1 MIARLSATGGAES
14 PFTTM
19 RAEEIFRQFFGGDF
33 GGFSSMFGGGFG
45 TDSQQVRLRHSV
57 LPYPPSLVPPLLPP
71 SLPLSLPLPTSS
83 PPAQLVLN
91 LTFMEA
97 VKGCTKQ
104 VPLRVQATCE
114 RCLGSGGEPGTKEQT
129 CPYCRGRGE
138 VRDGT
143 EEGEQG

>member
-1 MIARLSATGGAES
+1 MARLSATGGAES

-71 SLPLSLPLPTSS
+71 SLPLSLPATPDFLSSCSAGAQPHLHGGSEGLHQTSAS
-83 PPAQLVLN
+83 
-91 LTFMEA
+91 
-97 VKGCTKQ
+97 
-104 VPLRVQATCE
+104 
-114 RCLGSGGEPGTKEQT
+114 
-129 CPYCRGRGE
+129 
-138 VRDGT
+138 
-143 EEGEQG
+143 EGAGYV